1 MVRPLLQRC
10 QVLWFVLASQLL
22 CVCGSSIGTDQDWRS
37 RLVRSV
43 AVQPDADF
51 ELPLQLCNGT
61 SVEDPEK
68 DVSAFLRQFDLHCLQ
83 ECDPGM
89 PEKLCN
95 ARYVCDAKSCSMCRR
110 MENRCAKDA
119 RCRA

>member
-1 MVRPLLQRC
+1 MARPLLQRC
-10 QVLWFVLASQLL
+10 QILWFLLASQRL
-22 CVCGSSIGTDQDWRS
+22 CVCGSSIATDQEGRS

-61 SVEDPEK
+61 SVE
-68 DVSAFLRQFDLHCLQ
+68 